1 MDVNIGRFI
10 NELTRINKIGY
21 RSNHG
26 ITRLA
31 FSQKDMDLRKE
42 IKSMCKE
49 LELVVMEDG
58 AGNIWARKKGL
69 DDSLPSVLVGSHV
82 DGVHDGGGYDGVLGV
97 MAGLEVI
104 RMIKENDIENKNPI
118 EVVVF
123 SVEESSRFNISTV
136 GSKLITGKIKGKS
149 LKNYYDVDGIS
160 LYDEMVN
167 RGCNP
172 DNVESA
178 KLKLK
183 EAKAFF
189 ELHIEQGPVLENKGV
204 NIGVVEGI
212 AAPVRLKVD
221 VIGKT
226 AHSGACPMNMRSDAL
241 AAASEIILAVEKA
254 GNEESINKTVATV
267 GKCNVINGAMNI
279 VPGDVELY
287 VDIRGIK
294 KESVIKCY
302 GTIQLAIDQICKS
315 REIKYHIEILC
326 DENPVALDKDLN
338 YLVKQSCLDLGLT
351 YEIMQSGAGHDTM
364 NIADVVKSTL
374 IFIPCI
380 DGVSHN
386 KNEEVRASDIKN
398 GIQLLYKI
406 VTSLTC

>member
-1 MDVNIGRFI
+1 MEVNISRFI
-10 NELTRINKIGY
+10 DELTKINQIGY
-21 RSNHG
+21 RANHG

-42 IKSMCKE
+42 IKKMCQE
-49 LELVVMEDG
+49 LDLEIMEDG
-58 AGNIWARKKGL
+58 AGNIWARKEGT
-69 DDSLPSVLVGSHV
+69 DSSLPSVLVGSHV
-82 DGVHDGGGYDGVLGV
+82 DSVHDGGGYDGVLGV

-104 RMIKENDIENKNPI
+104 RMIKENNIENKNPI

-136 GSKLITGKIKGKS
+136 GSKLITGKIKGKH
-149 LKNYYDVDGIS
+149 LKNYYDEAGIS
-160 LYDEMVN
+160 LYDEMVK
-167 RGCNP
+167 RGCKP
-172 DNVESA
+172 DDVESA
-178 KLKLK
+178 KKKLS

-189 ELHIEQGPVLENKGV
+189 ELHIEQGPILENKGI

-212 AAPVRLKVD
+212 AAPTRLKVK

-226 AHSGACPMNMRSDAL
+226 AHSGACPMDMRSDAL
-241 AAASEIILAVEKA
+241 AAAAEIILAVEKA
-254 GNEESINKTVATV
+254 GNEEAGNRTVATV

-279 VPGDVELY
+279 VPGDVALY

-294 KESVIKCY
+294 KDSVIKCY
-302 GTIQLAIDQICKS
+302 GTIQLAIDQICKN
-315 REIKYHIEILC
+315 RGLKYNTEILC

-338 YLVKQSCLDLGLT
+338 YLVKQSCLDLGLS

-406 VTSLTC
+406 VTTMAC

>member
-10 NELTRINKIGY
+10 KELTRINQIGY
-21 RSNHG
+21 RSDHG

-42 IKSMCKE
+42 IKSMCME
-49 LELVVMEDG
+49 LELIVMEDG

-69 DDSLPSVLVGSHV
+69 EDSLPAVLVGSHV
-82 DGVHDGGGYDGVLGV
+82 DSVHDGGGYDGVLGV

-104 RMIKENDIENKNPI
+104 RMIKENNIQNISPI
-118 EVVVF
+118 EVVIF

-136 GSKLITGKIKGKS
+136 GSKLITGKIKGKN
-149 LKNYYDVDGIS
+149 LKNYSDEDGIS

-167 RGCNP
+167 RGYDP
-172 DNVESA
+172 DNMESA
-178 KLKLK
+178 KKKLK
-183 EAKAFF
+183 KAKAFF
-189 ELHIEQGPVLENKGV
+189 ELHIEQGPILENKGM

-212 AAPVRLKVD
+212 AAPLRLKID
-221 VIGKT
+221 VIGKS

-241 AAASEIILAVEKA
+241 TAASEIILAVEKA

-267 GKCNVINGAMNI
+267 GKCNVINGAMNV

-294 KESVIKCY
+294 KESVVKCY
-302 GTIQLAIDQICKS
+302 GKIQLAIDQICKK
-315 REIKYHIEILC
+315 RELKYNIDILC
-326 DENPVALDKDLN
+326 DEDPVALDKDLN

-386 KNEEVRASDIKN
+386 KNEEVSASDIKN
-398 GIQLLYKI
+398 GIQLLYEI
-406 VTSLTC
+406 VTLLTC